1 MGSNA
6 QVDIGTIKII
16 AALSNWDITEKRAQ
30 AVLEAF
36 QPLMNETRELKDI
49 ELGTSVPLPPF
60 DTD

>member
-1 MGSNA
+1 MCSNA

-30 AVLEAF
+30 AALEVF
-36 QPLMNETRELKDI
+36 QSLMNDTRELKDI
-49 ELGTSVPLPPF
+49 ELGTSAPLPPF